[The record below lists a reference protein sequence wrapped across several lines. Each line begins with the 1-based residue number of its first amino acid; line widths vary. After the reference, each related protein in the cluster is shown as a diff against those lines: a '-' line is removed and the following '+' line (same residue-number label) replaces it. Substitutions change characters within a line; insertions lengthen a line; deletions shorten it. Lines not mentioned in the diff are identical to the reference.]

1 MSGESALRPLE
12 TAADETDLD
21 VTETGATAAAQ
32 SSPQHWSAQTVVLS
46 LVLFMVAGVF
56 EIGGGYLVWIGI
68 KKQYKPELTLVLG
81 SLVLV
86 AYGFIP
92 TLQPVDSFGR
102 TFAVYGGFFIVLSY
116 LWGYLFDGLRLDI
129 GDYAGAT
136 ISLAGVLLAWF
147 YPR

>member
-1 MSGESALRPLE
+1 MSDGGLRSLE
-12 TAADETDLD
+12 TAKAEGLN
-21 VTETGATAAAQ
+21 ATATATATHQ
-32 SSPQHWSAQTVVLS
+32 WSAQTVALS
-46 LVLFMVAGVF
+46 LGLFIVAGIF
-56 EIGGGYLVWIGI
+56 EIGGGYLVWIGM
-68 KKQYKPELTLVLG
+68 KRRYRPELTLTLG

-116 LWGYLFDGLRLDI
+116 LWGYLFDGLVLDI
-129 GDYAGAT
+129 GDYAGAA
-136 ISLAGVLLAWF
+136 ISIAGVLLAWF